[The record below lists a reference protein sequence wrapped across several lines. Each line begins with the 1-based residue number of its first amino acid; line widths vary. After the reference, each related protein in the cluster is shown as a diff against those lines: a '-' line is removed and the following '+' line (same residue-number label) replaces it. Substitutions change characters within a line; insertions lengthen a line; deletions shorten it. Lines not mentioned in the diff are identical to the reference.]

1 MTAAHP
7 TLCAPS
13 APDVRFASIAAL
25 ACTLLFAGCATAPT
39 GVEVAGGNVTPPAA
53 LTLTGVPPVP
63 ASLPARIGRY
73 TDFKGAGLAD
83 WSPDGR
89 RLLVSYLAGPP
100 GQQRTQLHTVDGPG
114 APLKQVTFA
123 NEPTRSGSFL
133 PSDGNVIVFERDA
146 GGSEATQVFRLD
158 LASGTE
164 TALTEPGQRCDA
176 GEFNRAGTAV
186 LVTCARLDRSAADR
200 SAGISIELL
209 LIEVKTG
216 QRLARTS
223 LPGVGWFPG
232 EFSPDDRS
240 VLLNRYLSASQAEL
254 WLLDLPGGERRKLL
268 PRDGEPPQFTLGSG
282 FAADGRALFVLTDRF
297 GEFRQLFR
305 YDPASHRFDG
315 VTHDQP
321 WDVSG
326 GDRARNGSRAVAVVN
341 QGGVGVPFVIE
352 GASLQPRPLAL
363 PAGLNVTTVR
373 LSADG
378 RRLAFAAQSSRAPSE
393 VRVLDL
399 DPPGAAPQVWA
410 AADTAGIDTSRFTP
424 IERIEWKS
432 FDGRTIS
439 GLIQR
444 PPKTFTGKR
453 PVLIEIHGGPEGQA
467 TLSFNGRYNY
477 IVNELGVAFIE
488 PNVRGSTGF
497 GKTFHQ
503 LDNGKLREDSV
514 RDIGAL
520 LWRLH
525 GQRGRGALRRSHPRR
540 DPGGGHLELRHFPR
554 AHRELPARPAAQRVR
569 RRARPGDA
577 RLDGADRAGEQ
588 RAQDQGAAVR
598 RAWPQR
604 PARAGAGGRADRR
617 HRGEERGT
625 RVDDDRGER
634 GPRLRQEGERRLP
647 VRRARAVPGEVPARP
662 LGGAWGLARRPAALR
677 ARRRPLAAATARVC
691 AHRFHPGRSRPC
703 RQGSPGAA
711 RHAAPAAG
719 SACIA
724 GSASCWACGS
734 RWWG

>member
-1 MTAAHP
+1 M
-7 TLCAPS
+7 
-13 APDVRFASIAAL
+13 
-25 ACTLLFAGCATAPT
+25 
-39 GVEVAGGNVTPPAA
+39 
-53 LTLTGVPPVP
+53 TGVPPVP
-63 ASLPARIGRY
+63 TSLPARIGRY

-89 RLLVSYLAGPP
+89 RLLVSFQAGPP

-133 PSDGNVIVFERDA
+133 PSDGNVVVFERDA

-232 EFSPDDRS
+232 EFSSDDRS
-240 VLLNRYLSASQAEL
+240 VLLNRYLSASRAEV

-282 FAADGRALFVLTDRF
+282 FAPDGRALFVLTDRF

-315 VTHDQP
+315 ITHDQP

-341 QGGVGVPFVIE
+341 QGGLGVPFVIE
-352 GASLQPRPLAL
+352 GSSLQPRPLAL

-393 VRVLDL
+393 VWMVDL
-399 DPPGAAPQVWA
+399 DAPGAVPQVWA
-410 AADTAGIDTSRFTP
+410 AADTAGLDTSRFTP

-432 FDGRTIS
+432 FDGRAIS

-453 PVLIEIHGGPEGQA
+453 PVLIEIHGGPEAQA

-520 LWRLH
+520 LDWIARQPDLDASRVVVQGGSYGGYMANAVAVH
-525 GQRGRGALRRSHPRR
+525 YADRIRGAIPAVGISNFVTFLERTESYRRDLRRAEYGDER
-540 DPGGGHLELRHFPR
+540 DP
-554 AHRELPARPAAQRVR
+554 AM
-569 RRARPGDA
+569 
-577 RLDGADRAGEQ
+577 
-588 RAQDQGAAVR
+588 
-598 RAWPQR
+598 RAWMEQIAPVNNAQKIKA
-604 PARAGAGGRADRR
+604 PLFVVHGRNDP
-617 HRGEERGT
+617 
-625 RVDDDRGER
+625 RV
-634 GPRLRQEGERRLP
+634 PVQEAEQI
-647 VRRARAVPGEVPARP
+647 
-662 LGGAWGLARRPAALR
+662 
-677 ARRRPLAAATARVC
+677 AATAAKNGVPVWTLI
-691 AHRFHPGRSRPC
+691 AENEGHGFAKKENADYLF
-703 RQGSPGAA
+703 AA
-711 RHAAPAAG
+711 RVLFLETFLLG
-719 SACIA
+719 K
-724 GSASCWACGS
+724 
-734 RWWG
+734 